1 MTQVDLNAAYTGF
14 KGWRLSGG
22 IINVFD
28 EMPPFS
34 VQNAI
39 TNIYEQIGYAP
50 LYTARGRFYHV
61 EVSYTFK

>member
-1 MTQVDLNAAYTGF
+1 
-14 KGWRLSGG
+14 
-22 IINVFD
+22 
-28 EMPPFS
+28 